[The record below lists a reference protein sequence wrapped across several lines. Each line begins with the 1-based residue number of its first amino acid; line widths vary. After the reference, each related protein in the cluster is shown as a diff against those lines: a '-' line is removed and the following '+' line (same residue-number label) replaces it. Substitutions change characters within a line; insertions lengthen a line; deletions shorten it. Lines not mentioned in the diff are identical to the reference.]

1 MPSPTHPNF
10 LIAGGVATGTS
21 FLSST
26 LAGHPEIYLPQIHR
40 PEPNFFC
47 YSWRYKA
54 GIRHYESQWFSDVG
68 VERAIGERSSLLLTC
83 KEAPARIHSH
93 YPNIRIIFCLRN
105 PIERAW
111 ANYRFTVLE
120 GLEDLEFCEALAME
134 TTRSKT
140 LRSSWAEVKPH
151 AYLER
156 SRYSEGITRYMRLF
170 PPEQILFLKSETMS
184 SNSAATLRQ
193 VCRFL
198 NVSDKHVL
206 ESAPDFAAP
215 SVRNRHEQVRLRE
228 LLGESLPALVEAIR
242 QKKAFP
248 QLAEEM
254 IPLADRLR
262 KNLYAEKHQL
272 NHEDRDTLQSALRD
286 EIDEVAK
293 LTGLDTSDWR

>member
-1 MPSPTHPNF
+1 MTSQAHPNF

-47 YSWRYKA
+47 YSWRYSL
-54 GIRHYESQWFSDVG
+54 GIRHYESQWFSAVG
-68 VERAIGERSSLLLTC
+68 AERAIGERSSLLLTC
-83 KEAPARIHSH
+83 KEAPLRIHSN
-93 YPNIRIIFCLRN
+93 YPNIRLIFCLRN

-120 GLEDLEFCEALAME
+120 GLENLEFREALATE
-134 TTRSKT
+134 TSRKMK
-140 LRSSWAEVKPH
+140 LRGSWAEVRPH

-156 SRYSEGITRYMRLF
+156 SRYAEGITRYMRLF
-170 PPEQILFLKSETMS
+170 PPKQILFLKSETMS
-184 SNSAATLRQ
+184 SDSNSTIRQ

-198 NVSDKHVL
+198 NVSDEHVL
-206 ESAPDFAAP
+206 ETAPDFAAP

-228 LLGESLPALVEAIR
+228 LLGESLPSLVEAIR

-248 QLAEEM
+248 EIADDM
-254 IPLADRLR
+254 VPLADRLR
-262 KNLYAEKHQL
+262 KNLYSEKHQM
-272 NHEDRDTLQSALRD
+272 NGEDREFLQIALRD
-286 EIDEVAK
+286 EIGKIER